1 MRKTVTNAVG
11 AVGAANRAVGAV
23 GAANRAAGVSVVG
36 TKNC

>member
-11 AVGAANRAVGAV
+11 AVGVANRAVGAV